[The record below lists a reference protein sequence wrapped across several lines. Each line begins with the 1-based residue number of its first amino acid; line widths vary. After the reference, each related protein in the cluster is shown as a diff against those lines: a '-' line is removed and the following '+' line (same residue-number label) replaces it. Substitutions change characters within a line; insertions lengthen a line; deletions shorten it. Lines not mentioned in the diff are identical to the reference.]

1 VKPPLIVSYI
11 KEEVNMN
18 LPSLLKETEA
28 VKAKVPPGKT
38 KNSCSNLVRFNALLQ
53 PGEVEKFEAF
63 KKDFSLTD
71 IVLDLYSI
79 PDGLNSKAS
88 CSIWLVTPS
97 EGTSEY
103 LFKCFVDRDG
113 HQIHLNSGVYCPKGS
128 YLTANS
134 GIFVEGPTSSLRV
147 LLTGFYC

>member
-1 VKPPLIVSYI
+1 MTQPPLP
-11 KEEVNMN
+11 NA
-18 LPSLLKETEA
+18 PETG
-28 VKAKVPPGKT
+28 KAKLTPVKT
-38 KNSCSNLVRFNALLQ
+38 KNSCSNLVRFNTLLQ
-53 PGEVEKFEAF
+53 PGDVEQFEALA
-63 KKDFSLTD
+63 KDFCLTD
-71 IVLDLYSI
+71 IVLDLYTI
-79 PDGLNSKAS
+79 PNGLNSKAS

-128 YLTANS
+128 YLTATT

>member
-1 VKPPLIVSYI
+1 
-11 KEEVNMN
+11 MN
-18 LPSLLKETEA
+18 LPSPTKKAKA
-28 VKAKVPPGKT
+28 VKAKKPPGKA
-38 KNSCSNLVRFNALLQ
+38 KNGCSNLIRFNALVQ
-53 PGEVEKFEAF
+53 PGEVEIFDIFE
-63 KKDFSLTD
+63 KDFCLTD
-71 IVLDLYSI
+71 MVLDLYTI

-134 GIFVEGPTSSLRV
+134 GIFVEGPTSLLRV